1 VIHELSYGIQR
12 LAAGRRKEHF
22 RSYPQNLLSSGFSL
36 LMTCNIS
43 EFAAF
48 VMLQLLNYFS

>member
-1 VIHELSYGIQR
+1 MIHELSYGIQR